1 MDNWKSQNVHL
12 WQYISKGQYVKTQYA
27 TLSNTQ
33 AGWLFCVRSEILIK
47 HTLSVCLCVDD
58 EYGNCKA
65 SSSGESFCKRKK
77 SDKCIPDQTAARNRD
92 GHAGDEDDLHD
103 EDDVEEE
110 EEEEEGVCWAMQM

>member
-1 MDNWKSQNVHL
+1 MTMLMMNMVIAN
-12 WQYISKGQYVKTQYA
+12 
-27 TLSNTQ
+27 
-33 AGWLFCVRSEILIK
+33 
-47 HTLSVCLCVDD
+47 VDD

-110 EEEEEGVCWAMQM
+110 EEEEEGVCLTM